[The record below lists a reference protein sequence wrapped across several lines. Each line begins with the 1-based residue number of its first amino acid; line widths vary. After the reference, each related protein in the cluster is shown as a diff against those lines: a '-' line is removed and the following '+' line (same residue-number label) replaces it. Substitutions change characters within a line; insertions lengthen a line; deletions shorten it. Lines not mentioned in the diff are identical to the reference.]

1 MDYMIDFFK
10 TAGDM
15 VTDTKDSI
23 VDYFTGD
30 TYTTRKKIIT
40 TCTLCTLIG
49 IVIGFLLSPIKKGFY
64 FNISNNGNYAPI
76 DEEE

>member
-1 MDYMIDFFK
+1 MDYLTDFFK

-23 VDYFTGD
+23 VDYFTRD

-49 IVIGFLLSPIKKGFY
+49 IIIGFLLSPIKKGFY
-64 FNISNNGNYAPI
+64 FNISNNGNYAPT
-76 DEEE
+76 DEDE